1 VQRGGTCRSTL
12 LESKMM
18 QAVDKIQSQLDL
30 VSNGPESKGSV
41 FRRRVPVQFSPNLDD
56 IPMLALPPDREAFD
70 HQ

>member
-1 VQRGGTCRSTL
+1 
-12 LESKMM
+12 MM

-30 VSNGPESKGSV
+30 GSNGPESKGSV
-41 FRRRVPVQFSPNLDD
+41 FPRRVPVQFSPHLDD